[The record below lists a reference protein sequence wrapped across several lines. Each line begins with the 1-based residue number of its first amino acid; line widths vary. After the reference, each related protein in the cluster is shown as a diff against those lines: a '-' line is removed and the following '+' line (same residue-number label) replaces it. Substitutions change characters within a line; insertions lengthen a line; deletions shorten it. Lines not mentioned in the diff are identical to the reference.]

1 MPSKDLNRIYGLV
14 DKLSLEF
21 DGEFSRRKNHIA
33 VELNWNSRKD
43 TVRGRKQKILIGRK
57 ENLLTMKSVV
67 VKLNDSHQLLSKV
80 SKLKREIWR
89 RNGLVPI
96 VSFSID
102 SRQRIVGTIS
112 ILYSTVSKSDLVF
125 YLRTLARECDRFEY
139 VLTLTDIH

>member
-1 MPSKDLNRIYGLV
+1 MPSKDLNRIYELV
-14 DKLSLEF
+14 DKLSYEF
-21 DGEFSRRKNHIA
+21 DGEFSRRENHIT
-33 VELNWNSRKD
+33 VELDWNSRQD

-57 ENLLTMKSVV
+57 RNLLTMKSVV
-67 VKLNDSHQLLSKV
+67 VKLSGVHQLLSEV
-80 SKLKREIWR
+80 AELKREIWR

-112 ILYSTVSKSDLVF
+112 ILCSTVSESDLAF

-139 VLTLTDIH
+139 VLTLTDVH